1 MRSFLT
7 SKQGR
12 RKFTYGGG
20 GGGDGGGGDGGS
32 GRWGGGF

>member
-20 GGGDGGGGDGGS
+20 GGGDGGS